1 MPQGPPAR
9 TVGARLREAR
19 EKRGVSLRQIADST
33 RISVMSLEAL
43 ERSDLSRLPGGIF
56 TRAFIR
62 AYAQEVGLDPDRTI
76 QDFIAELPPE
86 AATATAHPAAVED
99 GEKLDSERR
108 AVATA
113 IRLVLVSLPIIG
125 LVVYYGARR
134 APVADR
140 RHRNGRRAD
149 GRGSC
154 SAAGGRIGLAA
165 GAGRSR
171 TGIRTGRGC
180 CPGAALRPDH
190 GHRPEGIVLG
200 VGDGRRRADL
210 LGTDERRRQAD
221 DHGQRADP
229 RERWRRRSVCLH
241 LERAR
246 GAASRCAW
254 RSREQADHPVQ
265 PARFLDPLMD
275 VGIRSPL
282 LDFFRRGEVAKDV
295 RLLAA
300 RGRSHRG
307 RTSRLR
313 CWRC

>member
-19 EKRGVSLRQIADST
+19 EKRGVSLRQIAGST

-86 AATATAHPAAVED
+86 AAMATAHPAAVED

-134 APVADR
+134 APVPTAGTGTAVAQTAAAHGAPPAAASASLPVQVGAAPGSGPDAGTALVQPSGLTMDIAPRASCWVSVTVDGEPTFSGLMSAGDR
-140 RHRNGRRAD
+140 RTITAREQILVNVGDAGAFAYTLNGRE
-149 GRGSC
+149 GRP
-154 SAAGGRIGLAA
+154 L
-165 GAGRSR
+165 GA
-171 TGIRTGRGC
+171 
-180 CPGAALRPDH
+180 P
-190 GHRPEGIVLG
+190 
-200 VGDGRRRADL
+200 
-210 LGTDERRRQAD
+210 
-221 DHGQRADP
+221 
-229 RERWRRRSVCLH
+229 
-241 LERAR
+241 
-246 GAASRCAW
+246 
-254 RSREQADHPVQ
+254 
-265 PARFLDPLMD
+265 
-275 VGIRSPL
+275 
-282 LDFFRRGEVAKDV
+282 GEVVSKRITLSNLHDF
-295 RLLAA
+295 
-300 RGRSHRG
+300 S
-307 RTSRLR
+307 TP
-313 CWRC
+313 